1 MSGFYPFL
9 MSIFFSN
16 QSLHPLV
23 FMGLTKP
30 SLLSSNKKSNKKN
43 HSSKAFLIPFP
54 YGFLT
59 LLYLLH
65 FRHLKNERSLFVLD
79 TIHQPTLNLLPT
91 FHSLRKS
98 YLISIFQVSTYRYT
112 MGNTGYLYT

>member
-30 SLLSSNKKSNKKN
+30 SLLSSNKKSNKKTIVPR
-43 HSSKAFLIPFP
+43 HS
-54 YGFLT
+54 
-59 LLYLLH
+59 LYLFPMVFLFLYHYFIYIKLGH
-65 FRHLKNERSLFVLD
+65 FNDVRSLF
-79 TIHQPTLNLLPT
+79 
-91 FHSLRKS
+91 
-98 YLISIFQVSTYRYT
+98 
-112 MGNTGYLYT
+112 

>member
-54 YGFLT
+54 YGLPVFIP
-59 LLYLLH
+59 LLYLHKIEVFL
-65 FRHLKNERSLFVLD
+65 RILK
-79 TIHQPTLNLLPT
+79 
-91 FHSLRKS
+91 
-98 YLISIFQVSTYRYT
+98 
-112 MGNTGYLYT
+112 M